1 MRRARC
7 YTFCTDLGTNGL
19 GISIGKVS
27 LYVAGAGFHP
37 EHSLPVVL
45 DLGTN
50 NQALADDRFYLG
62 EKVPLHFEYMVYTRE
77 LIDGTGAPAGG

>member
-1 MRRARC
+1 MRWIMLHHRTLSSNPIHR
-7 YTFCTDLGTNGL
+7 DLGTNGL
-19 GISIGKVS
+19 GISIGKVA

-50 NQALADDRFYLG
+50 NQELLNDKFYLG
-62 EKVPLHFEYMVYTRE
+62 EKVPRLE
-77 LIDGTGAPAGG
+77 GGGCGWP